1 MDETD
6 FGSSNSGYTGL
17 DSADFHYHTG
27 HGSDQIG
34 LVAEICLYNWASY
47 SSTGDVQASEVNKKW
62 DQNNEW
68 VMIASCEVLHDVN
81 EWAKALKYG
90 HGILGFSS
98 TVPTSTALL
107 DRFFEETINN
117 DDEIVDAWLFATVET
132 FDSSVTAVAIA
143 DTDDQFV
150 YDHFN
155 GQGTMEPNESPDD
168 SLYAYNSWG
177 C

>member
-1 MDETD
+1 
-6 FGSSNSGYTGL
+6 
-17 DSADFHYHTG
+17 
-27 HGSDQIG
+27 
-34 LVAEICLYNWASY
+34 
-47 SSTGDVQASEVNKKW
+47 
-62 DQNNEW
+62 
-68 VMIASCEVLHDVN
+68 MIASCEVLHDVN

-107 DRFFEETINN
+107 DSFFEETINN

-132 FDSSVTAVAIA
+132 FDSSVIAVAIA

-150 YDHFN
+150 YDHLN